1 MKKEKFFFVIYF
13 KNEKVKQVLNG
24 LRLVADPSQ
33 NNIAHLTVKGPYI
46 SKQLKKLNE
55 DKKLIE
61 GKSIDIIGV
70 GNFFTE
76 NQNTVFFKCAEKVEL
91 KKIWETK
98 EIKTYKEF
106 HPHITIYDGNN
117 KKYARNLYK
126 TLNSH
131 RLEFS
136 LEIDELDL
144 YSTND
149 KFTLFNLKNSVNY
162 EMLSHAAGHK
172 VSSKEIASLNED
184 SRLEIIDKLSET
196 LIEIVAKISANSSMA
211 QKV

>member
-13 KNEKVKQVLNG
+13 KNEEIKQVLNG

-33 NNIAHLTVKGPYI
+33 NNIAHLTVKGPYV

-61 GKSIDIIGV
+61 GKFIDVIGV
-70 GNFFTE
+70 GNFFSE
-76 NQNTVFFKCAEKVEL
+76 NQNTVFLKCADKIEL
-91 KKIWETK
+91 KQIWETK

-106 HPHITIYDGNN
+106 HPHITIYDGKD
-117 KKYARNLYK
+117 KKYAKNLYK
-126 TLNSH
+126 ILNSRH
-131 RLEFS
+131 LEFS
-136 LEIDELDL
+136 LEIAELDL

-162 EMLSHAAGHK
+162 EMLSKAVGHK
-172 VSSKEIASLNED
+172 ISSKEIISLNEN
-184 SRLEIIDKLSET
+184 SRLDIIDKLSET
-196 LIEIVAKISANSSMA
+196 LIKMSI
-211 QKV
+211 